1 MYKIVEVMDDV
12 LISFY
17 DDLKYW
23 SMITIAWMN
32 KQIILRFQEVASN
45 NYIYK

>member
-1 MYKIVEVMDDV
+1 MDDV